1 MKYIILNEIKNLS
14 SILKLEETFV
24 PFIIDNKIS
33 VSTGESITA
42 GLISATIAN
51 VVGAS
56 NVLEMSVVT
65 YTEDAKIKLLNVSRE
80 TLSKH
85 TAVSAP
91 TAVEM
96 LQGLSEVSKSD
107 LNIVTTGYAGPG
119 ENSGLVYLGI
129 KYKDIENIY
138 KLSLKGAR
146 NEVRYKVVNLSF
158 YLSQKIIEE
167 FEGNK
172 LNIGKIFF
180 AWEILFH
187 VKLFNS

>member
-85 TAVSAP
+85 TAVSAQ

-107 LNIVTTGYAGPG
+107 LNIVATGYAGPG

-138 KLSLKGAR
+138 KLSLIGAR